1 MSTHTNAENIK
12 SRVDSFLQTD
22 QKREAFDLIY
32 SYLIIK
38 QKNWQW
44 TQALEKLML
53 IYIDLGLELDEDES
67 LKIGLNSFRDC
78 VQQHHQ
84 ESLRIVLEKYITE
97 TETNFDENCKLMG
110 HVDEFFQELNQET
123 NANDFYLNS
132 LNLEKGHAKEKV
144 KKAWVTLTTAYR
156 RSLKLVYK
164 NKSLLDMYSNF
175 AVRAFTKCAQL
186 KALDDFKAICRVLRL
201 NLKFVAKPKNEKK
214 VNFKL
219 GEHDTSDTLIGI
231 RHRLFDAAW
240 DLGLMQESFNILEE
254 LNELMRARSKVSLD
268 MLVQYYS
275 KLNKVF
281 YQGEFVLFHAVALM
295 EYFSCLVR
303 QKEPESRLQSLAD
316 QVVLATLSVGRHS
329 EEFTLS
335 EAQKNKYCVMF
346 SSRQNMPSLV
356 DLVNGLATSQILR
369 VCSPASRELYR
380 LYTGKY
386 DLFEFSEVLQREL
399 ARVSGECA
407 KYVDG
412 IRDNCVSIILRL
424 VSEFFENIPFDDLKD
439 FTSFVDFERVKQ
451 EILMLEYTQEL
462 DIFLNFEEG
471 LVEFGRSEMDARD
484 WLVEHEKFVQQIED
498 TIALA
503 ENLRQDES
511 ANLHL
516 RQLENAFVHSFKEIE
531 SALERETKEIK
542 RQNENRVF
550 LSKVKPKEVVINE
563 EEEEKRRNEMR
574 RKEGRQKV
582 DTKILNMKKE
592 KIREILRI
600 EPKMK
605 LLDIPL
611 KRLKNNE
618 LKELDYEVFDT
629 IHDKLEEKNKIRANE
644 ELKDKYKR
652 FDYLVRYFI
661 NDNWA
666 DHETRIREQ
675 EIDLEAIAREKETI
689 MERERKQREELQ
701 KGKAFIGVFKQKLMK
716 QRQIELENKQAEF
729 RDKLNEEYRNRIF
742 EKAKDELEKKKKKEE
757 EERKKNTRTPF
768 NRGMGLDR
776 KNMFSSGLDKPPVTT
791 LTRGSNFRPNDS
803 SFQGVTTLARKG
815 QNFTGSSTRG
825 FTNSAISR
833 PAPTGLVKRGA
844 NFGAV
849 RRILFRFFK

>member
-67 LKIGLNSFRDC
+67 LRIGLNSFRDC
-78 VQQHHQ
+78 VQHHHQ
-84 ESLRIVLEKYITE
+84 ESLRIVLEKYITV
-97 TETNFDENCKLMG
+97 TERNFDENCKLMG

-144 KKAWVTLTTAYR
+144 KKAWVTMTTAYR
-156 RSLKLVYK
+156 RSLNLIYK
-164 NKSLLDMYSNF
+164 NKTLLSMYSDF

-186 KALDDFKAICRVLRL
+186 KAMDDFKAICRVLRV
-201 NLKFVAKPKNEKK
+201 NLKFVVRPKNEKK

-219 GEHDTSDTLIGI
+219 GEHDVSDTLIGI
-231 RHRLFDAAW
+231 RHKLFDVAW
-240 DLGLMQESFNILEE
+240 ELGLMQESFNILEE

-281 YQGEFVLFHAVALM
+281 YKGEFVLFHAVALM

-303 QKEPESRLQSLAD
+303 QKEPESKLQSLAD
-316 QVVLATLSVGRHS
+316 QVVLAVLSVGRNS

-356 DLVNGLATSQILR
+356 DLINGLATSQILR

-399 ARVSGECA
+399 ERVPEMCA

-424 VSEFFENIPFDDLKD
+424 VSEFFENIPFEDLQN
-439 FTSFVDFERVKQ
+439 FISFVDFERVKQ

-462 DIFLNFEEG
+462 EIFLNFEEE
-471 LVEFGRSEMDARD
+471 LVEFGRTEMDTQD
-484 WLVEHEKFVQQIED
+484 WLVEHERFLHQIED

-503 ENLRQDES
+503 ENLRRDES
-511 ANLHL
+511 ASLNLK
-516 RQLENAFVHSFKEIE
+516 QLENAYVHSFKDIE
-531 SALERETKEIK
+531 SVLDGEIKEIK

-563 EEEEKRRNEMR
+563 EEEEKRRNEKR

-582 DTKILNMKKE
+582 DIKILNMKKE

-611 KRLKNNE
+611 KQLKNDE

-661 NDNWA
+661 RDNWTE
-666 DHETRIREQ
+666 HEARARED
-675 EIDLEAIAREKETI
+675 EIDLAAIAQEKESI
-689 MERERKQREELQ
+689 MERERQKREELQ
-701 KGKAFIGVFKQKLMK
+701 KGKAFIGVFKQKLMR
-716 QRQIELENKQAEF
+716 QRQVELENKQAEF
-729 RDKLNEEYRNRIF
+729 RDKLNKEYRNKIF

-757 EERKKNTRTPF
+757 EERKKNMRTQF
-768 NRGMGLDR
+768 SRGQVLER
-776 KNMFSSGLDKPPVTT
+776 KNMYASGVDKPAITT
-791 LTRGSNFRPNDS
+791 LTRGSNFKPGQS
-803 SFQGVTTLARKG
+803 SFQNPTGLSRKG
-815 QNFTGSSTRG
+815 ANFSGGLGRK
-825 FTNSAISR
+825 FTNSNTNR
-833 PAPTGLVKRGA
+833 PPATTLVKKGGS
-844 NFGAV
+844 FGAV
-849 RRILFRFFK
+849 RILFF